1 VTITQDENGA
11 RRVPGSRTDHRTAP
25 VPAPPFMPTLLPNL
39 LPPPAV
45 PAPRS
50 PSVTVRRSTTSP
62 APTLRPTGPL
72 PLAAPGGRHRA
83 DDVRRG
89 SLAAGTAL
97 LLTTTGLVL
106 GVMGV
111 PPGGLWH
118 SGTGGVADPVAGVA
132 GLFPG
137 GPAQQVSITV
147 SNTAPSSFEIT
158 DVRPD
163 LSALPA
169 ACPASAWH
177 PDPPDQL
184 PTVAAHA
191 QATVTVPVSLLPD
204 APDSCQ
210 GLSLRLPVRVHGLR
224 HPKPEA
230 STPAPASAA
239 GRVRAPALAP
249 ALGPAL
255 GPGAGPAV
263 ELRET
268 SADAEARLTTATLA
282 TPEVSVTAAGGV
294 LVLTPRRPAAGPR
307 PAAWTV
313 EALAPDGT
321 RTRLPSEGGTYPDRL
336 APAAAQRRYV
346 VTATLGARWERPSA
360 MITASTPPPRPT
372 LTSARAADGQAQV
385 RLAVG
390 VGAQS
395 YQVGLFRDGASAP
408 FRVVAVG
415 AGTAGEQPVELP
427 PSGGVEHRV
436 VAVARFGPWQVTS
449 AQVTVSAS
457 GSART
462 GDATGTGT
470 RTWTGTGTGTGTGGG
485 GSHGRPSDP
494 TPVPPAGG
502 PGTTGG
508 TGTTR
513 DPAGPGNGPGTGG
526 PTAVPSPE
534 PVDPSVPVAPPRAS
548 GPTPQAPAVPTAAPR
563 SPSARPEEPVLP
575 VTG

>member
-1 VTITQDENGA
+1 
-11 RRVPGSRTDHRTAP
+11 
-25 VPAPPFMPTLLPNL
+25 M
-39 LPPPAV
+39 
-45 PAPRS
+45 
-50 PSVTVRRSTTSP
+50 
-62 APTLRPTGPL
+62 LRPTGSL
-72 PLAAPGGRHRA
+72 PLGTPGGRHRA

-118 SGTGGVADPVAGVA
+118 SGTGGAADPVAGVA

-163 LSALPA
+163 LSALPL

-177 PDPPDQL
+177 ADPPDQL

-191 QATVTVPVSLLPD
+191 QATVTVPVSLVTD

-224 HPKPEA
+224 HPQPAAA
-230 STPAPASAA
+230 STAPAAA
-239 GRVRAPALAP
+239 RGQ
-249 ALGPAL
+249 ALGAAL
-255 GPGAGPAV
+255 GAGAGPAV

-268 SADAEARLTTATLA
+268 SADADARLTTATLG
-282 TPEVSVTAAGGV
+282 TPEVSLTAAGEV
-294 LVLTPRRPAAGPR
+294 LVLTPRRPAGGPV

-321 RTRLPSEGGTYPDRL
+321 RARLLPESGTYPDRL

-346 VTATLGARWERPSA
+346 VTATLGSRWQRPSA
-360 MITASTPPPRPT
+360 PLTTSTPPPRPT
-372 LTSARAADGQAQV
+372 LTAARAADGRAEL
-385 RLAVG
+385 RLTVG
-390 VGAQS
+390 VGAQR

-408 FRVVAVG
+408 FRVVAVE

-427 PSGGVEHRV
+427 PSGGAEHRV
-436 VAVARFGPWQVTS
+436 VSVARFGPWQVTS
-449 AQVTVSAS
+449 VTATVPAS
-457 GSART
+457 GSTRA
-462 GDATGTGT
+462 GDPTGTGT
-470 RTWTGTGTGTGTGGG
+470 RTGAGTGGSGG
-485 GSHGRPSDP
+485 GSHGRPSGP

-502 PGTTGG
+502 APGTIG
-508 TGTTR
+508 
-513 DPAGPGNGPGTGG
+513 DPAGPGTGPDAGTGAGPGAGPG
-526 PTAVPSPE
+526 APTAVPSPQ
-534 PVDPSVPVAPPRAS
+534 PVEPSVPVGPPRAG